1 MPLSKPAKQKTQW
14 KEIAHEAQA
23 LRDQSLADVGTTV
36 RLPLQLP
43 TNVINIPEIVLSEAN
58 IRITS
63 LSPQQLV
70 DQISNGQLS
79 AQEVIQ
85 AFLERA
91 VTAQKLVS
99 WLKHITYLR
108 I

>member
-1 MPLSKPAKQKTQW
+1 MPPSKSAKQKPQW

-36 RLPLQLP
+36 QLPLQLP
-43 TNVINIPEIVLSEAN
+43 TNVINIPEMVLSEAN

-63 LSPQQLV
+63 LSPQQLM
-70 DQISNGQLS
+70 DLISNGRLS
-79 AQEVIQ
+79 AQEVVQ

-91 VTAQKLVS
+91 VIAQKLVS
-99 WLKHITYLR
+99 
-108 I
+108 